1 MEPSKSNLMKGEL
14 NEVKGAV
21 KEAAGKLTGDG
32 DLEVE
37 GTAQKAKGQVQ
48 QKIGQIEE
56 ILEK

>member
-1 MEPSKSNLMKGEL
+1 MEPSKNNLMKGEL

-32 DLEVE
+32 DLEAE
-37 GTAQKAKGQVQ
+37 GTVQKAKGQVQ